1 MKPSVLYIAQG
12 KINLLEPGRP
22 PRLIESKFGQ
32 SVIDRAAK
40 IQQRNAWKTQ
50 GTGAKFMSGRMLW
63 GGDPED
69 PTAIPMAVTGISCS
83 PHSGELIYSMATHE
97 ITGVFTLRNQAT
109 EEQRLFHTADFRIGQ
124 LRAHPQ
130 DDRIACVV
138 QGRGLS
144 NIAVMRGD
152 GSELNEL
159 TQGDSL
165 DRAPSW
171 VPGSSS
177 ELLYQSS
184 GVARDQQGNNMGVSP
199 ARIERLNL
207 DSGEITTLLA
217 DERYDYLEPRMD
229 GDGNLYCIRKPSAS
243 MSRKFRP
250 LRALLDLILLPLR
263 IFYALFQYLNF
274 FTVRYTGN
282 PLVTSGDARQKRADL
297 RQMMLL
303 GNIMQAQ
310 REAEGLFEREK
321 DGLVAKTWEL
331 VKKPSQGDAQVLE
344 RGVLSFDICGGG
356 SIVYTDGSRILFL
369 HADRSRE
376 TLGKDQF
383 ISQVLAMPDL
393 EPAPVPVQAANLTP
407 K

>member
-1 MKPSVLYIAQG
+1 MRPSVVYIAQG

-32 SVIDRAAK
+32 SVIDRAAQ
-40 IQQRNAWKTQ
+40 IQQRNVWKTQ

-63 GGDPED
+63 GGGQED
-69 PTAIPMAVTGISCS
+69 PTAIPMAVTGISFGTQ
-83 PHSGELIYSMATHE
+83 SGELVYSIATHE
-97 ITGVFTLRNQAT
+97 ITGVFALRNKAT

-124 LRAHPQ
+124 LSAHPQ

-152 GSELNEL
+152 GSELTEL
-159 TQGDSL
+159 TQGDCL

-184 GVARDQQGNNMGVSP
+184 GVARDQQGNNLGASP

-207 DSGEITTLLA
+207 ESGEITTLLA
-217 DERYDYLEPRMD
+217 DEHYDYLDPHMD
-229 GDGNLYCIRKPSAS
+229 GEGNLYCIRKPSAS

-263 IFYALFQYLNF
+263 ILYALFQYLNF

-310 REAEGLFEREK
+310 RDTEGLFEREK
-321 DGLVAKTWEL
+321 GGLVAKTWEL
-331 VKKPSQGDAQVLE
+331 VKKPLQGDPQVLE
-344 RGVLSFDICGGG
+344 RGVLSFDICGDG
-356 SIVYTDGSRILFL
+356 SILYTDGNRIFFL
-369 HADRSRE
+369 RGGESKE
-376 TLGKDQF
+376 TLGKDEF
-383 ISQVLAMPDL
+383 ISQVLALPEL
-393 EPAPVPVQAANLTP
+393 EPAPAPAPAAIPNA
-407 K
+407 

>member
-1 MKPSVLYIAQG
+1 MKPNVFYIAQG

-32 SVIDRAAK
+32 SVIDRAAQ

-63 GGDPED
+63 GGDPDD
-69 PTAIPMAVTGISCS
+69 PTAIPMAVTGISCGTRA
-83 PHSGELIYSMATHE
+83 GELVYSIATHE
-97 ITGVFTLRNQAT
+97 ITGVFALSNKAT
-109 EEQRLFHTADFRIGQ
+109 EEQRLFHTADFRVGQ
-124 LRAHPQ
+124 LSAHAQ

-138 QGRGLS
+138 EGRGLS

-152 GSELNEL
+152 GGELTEL

-171 VPGSSS
+171 VPGSSK

-184 GVARDQQGNNMGVSP
+184 GVARDQQGNNLGASP

-207 DSGEITTLLA
+207 DNGEITTLLA
-217 DERYDYLEPRMD
+217 DEQYDYLDPRMD
-229 GDGNLYCIRKPSAS
+229 GEGNLYCIRKPSAS

-250 LRALLDLILLPLR
+250 LRALLDLVLLPLR
-263 IFYALFQYLNF
+263 ILYALFQYLNF

-297 RQMMLL
+297 KQMMLL

-310 REAEGLFEREK
+310 RDAEGLFEREK
-321 DGLVAKTWEL
+321 DGLVAKSWEL
-331 VKKPSQGDAQVLE
+331 VKKPPQGDVQVLQKA
-344 RGVLSFDICGGG
+344 VLSFDICSEG
-356 SIVYTDGSRILFL
+356 SIVYTDGSGIFL
-369 HADRSRE
+369 RHGDGSKE

-383 ISQVLAMPDL
+383 VSQVLALPAL
-393 EPAPVPVQAANLTP
+393 ESAASSTST
-407 K
+407 